1 MKHKKVILEKIKEYE
16 TIIIHGH
23 TRPDGDCYGS
33 QFGLKDI
40 IKSTFPNKNVYVVG
54 ETSDYVSF
62 VGEIDEIPIS
72 TYEGALSI
80 VVDTAIADR
89 ISEQNYK
96 LANEIIKI
104 DHHIPSEDSYYA
116 DYYWV
121 DTYKPSCS
129 QMIAEFYDTFKDELK
144 LTYDGALAMY
154 VGIVTDTGGFRYRG
168 VDRNTH
174 EMAGSLLDFGVDV
187 SYVDLKLSTKTLN
200 EVKIKGYMLMN
211 FEQTEEGFAYFVMTK
226 ETMDRYGLTSE
237 EASATVNSL
246 AGIEGYPVWALFIES
261 DNDGIRVRLRSNG
274 PEIESI
280 ARRYNGG
287 GHAQAA
293 GARLDSFKEIKNF
306 VKDIDLHLINYKE
319 EENK

>member
-1 MKHKKVILEKIKEYE
+1 MKIKKVILKKIKEYE

-40 IKSTFPNKNVYVVG
+40 IKNTFPKKKVYAVG

-62 VGEIDEIPIS
+62 VGEIDEIPIG

-80 VVDTAIADR
+80 VVDTATADR
-89 ISEQNYK
+89 ISDQNYK
-96 LANEIIKI
+96 LAKEVIKI
-104 DHHIPSEDSYYA
+104 DHHIPSEDSEYA

-121 DTYKPSCS
+121 DTDKPSCS
-129 QMIAEFYDTFKDELK
+129 QMIAEFYNTFKKELT

-168 VDRNTH
+168 VDRSTH

-187 SYVDLKLSTKTLN
+187 AHVDLKLSMKTLD

-211 FEQTEEGFAYFVMTK
+211 FEQTEEGFVYFKMTK
-226 ETMDRYGLTSE
+226 EIMDKYNLTSE
-237 EASATVNSL
+237 EASATVNTL
-246 AGIEGYPVWALFIES
+246 AGIEGFPVWALFIES
-261 DNDGIRVRLRSNG
+261 ENEVRIRLRSNG

-280 ARRYNGG
+280 ARKYDGG
-287 GHAQAA
+287 GHSQAA
-293 GARLDSFKEIKNF
+293 GARIDSFDQVEEF
-306 VKDIDLHLINYKE
+306 AKDIDEHLINYK
-319 EENK
+319 KAK

>member
-1 MKHKKVILEKIKEYE
+1 MKIKKVILKKIKEYE

-40 IKSTFPNKNVYVVG
+40 IKNTFPKKKVYAVG

-62 VGEIDEIPIS
+62 VGEIDEIPIG

-80 VVDTAIADR
+80 VVDTATADR
-89 ISEQNYK
+89 ISDQNYK
-96 LANEIIKI
+96 LAKEVIKI
-104 DHHIPSEDSYYA
+104 DHHIPSEDSEYA

-121 DTYKPSCS
+121 DTDKPSCS
-129 QMIAEFYDTFKDELK
+129 QMIAEFYNTFKKELT

-168 VDRNTH
+168 VDRSTH

-187 SYVDLKLSTKTLN
+187 AHVDLKLSMKTLD

-211 FEQTEEGFAYFVMTK
+211 FEQTEEGFVYFKMTK
-226 ETMDRYGLTSE
+226 EIMDKYNLTSE
-237 EASATVNSL
+237 EASATVNTL
-246 AGIEGYPVWALFIES
+246 AGIEGFPVWALFIES
-261 DNDGIRVRLRSNG
+261 ENKVRIRLRSNG

-280 ARRYNGG
+280 ARKYDGG
-287 GHAQAA
+287 GHSQAA
-293 GARLDSFKEIKNF
+293 GARIDSFDQVEEF
-306 VKDIDLHLINYKE
+306 AKDIDEHLINYK
-319 EENK
+319 KAK